1 MSKENENLNET
12 ENSALNIADVM
23 LSLPDIRNK
32 LSPIKNLISMLEN
45 GLVKGNVEMH
55 DLVLKEIEACK
66 QSIAYLLGN
75 GA

>member
-66 QSIAYLLGN
+66 QSIAYLSGN